1 MTYSGISSNRRYSD
15 ENDDRNSV
23 MFVTG
28 QPEVKKFLFD
38 LFTNENLPFKN
49 DFVVLPD
56 AVTRER
62 AIDLASE
69 RRPRLIIFFET
80 TAGTLSISETIHRLR
95 LTGARVIYISTQRA
109 IGDLVLEALVECGVY
124 DLILDESITIDKLID
139 YVYNPRQYPDV
150 AAFRRYK
157 VVPDSGSGKTAFQ
170 IPDLADI
177 RRFSSRFT
185 EDYLTDPVAQAVEGV
200 GNRVMDDTANQSFGQ
215 RVFSQ
220 GVQQPQYPQHPQPV
234 YQPVQQQ
241 PLQQNNGFG
250 SGDLPEDFGF

>member
-49 DFVVLPD
+49 DFVVFPD

-62 AIDLASE
+62 AIEIASE
-69 RRPRLIIFFET
+69 RRPKLIIFFET
-80 TAGTLSISETIHRLR
+80 TSGSLSISETIHRLR

-157 VVPDSGSGKTAFQ
+157 VVPDSGSGKTVFQ
-170 IPDLADI
+170 IPDLADV
-177 RRFSSRFT
+177 RRFSTKFT
-185 EDYLTDPVAQAVEGV
+185 EDYLIDPIAQAVEGV
-200 GNRVMDDTANQSFGQ
+200 GNRIIDDTANQSFGQ

-220 GVQQPQYPQHPQPV
+220 GIQQPQYSQYQQPI
-234 YQPVQQQ
+234 YQPVRQQ
-241 PLQQNNGFG
+241 PNQPNNGIG
-250 SGDLPEDFGF
+250 RGDLPEDFGF

>member
-177 RRFSSRFT
+177 RRFSGRFT

-200 GNRVMDDTANQSFGQ
+200 GNRIMDDTANQSFGQ

-220 GVQQPQYPQHPQPV
+220 GVQQPQYPQHPQPM

>member
-62 AIDLASE
+62 AIDIASE

-109 IGDLVLEALVECGVY
+109 IGDLVLEALVECG
-124 DLILDESITIDKLID
+124 SITIDKLID
-139 YVYNPRQYPDV
+139 YVYHPRQYPDV

-170 IPDLADI
+170 IPDLSDI
-177 RRFSSRFT
+177 RRFSTRFT

-200 GNRVMDDTANQSFGQ
+200 GNRIMDDTANQSFGQ

-220 GVQQPQYPQHPQPV
+220 GTQQPQYPQHQQPV
-234 YQPVQQQ
+234 YRPVQQPVQQ
-241 PLQQNNGFG
+241 NNNFG

>member
-185 EDYLTDPVAQAVEGV
+185 EDYLTDPVAQAVECV
-200 GNRVMDDTANQSFGQ
+200 GNRIIDDTAIESFGQ

-220 GVQQPQYPQHPQPV
+220 GVQQPQYPQHPQPM

>member
-62 AIDLASE
+62 AIDIASE

-139 YVYNPRQYPDV
+139 YVYHPRQYPDV

-170 IPDLADI
+170 IPDLSDI
-177 RRFSSRFT
+177 RRFSTRFT

-200 GNRVMDDTANQSFGQ
+200 GNRIMDDTANQSFGQ

-220 GVQQPQYPQHPQPV
+220 GTQQPQYPQYQQPV
-234 YQPVQQQ
+234 YRPVQQPVQQ
-241 PLQQNNGFG
+241 NNNFG

>member
-1 MTYSGISSNRRYSD
+1 MTYSGISYNKRYSD
-15 ENDDRNSV
+15 DNDDRNSV

-38 LFTNENLPFKN
+38 VFTNENLPFKR

-62 AIDLASE
+62 AVDFANE
-69 RRPRLIIFFET
+69 RHPKLIIFFET
-80 TAGTLSISETIHRLR
+80 TVGQMSISETAHKLR

-124 DLILDESITIDKLID
+124 DIILDESISIDKLID
-139 YVYNPRQYPDV
+139 YIYNPRQYQDV

-157 VVPDSGSGKTAFQ
+157 VVPDSGSGKTNFV

-177 RRFSSRFT
+177 RRFSEKFT
-185 EDYLTDPVAQAVEGV
+185 NDYLIDPIEHAVRNV
-200 GNRVMDDTANQSFGQ
+200 GNRVIDNTANQSFGQ
-215 RVFSQ
+215 RVFSKNESNHQ
-220 GVQQPQYPQHPQPV
+220 QNYPKQPQYHQQH
-234 YQPVQQQ
+234 
-241 PLQQNNGFG
+241 FG
-250 SGDLPEDFGF
+250 AHTSPTIVNDGDLPEDFGF

>member
-38 LFTNENLPFKN
+38 LFTN

-62 AIDLASE
+62 AIDIASE

-139 YVYNPRQYPDV
+139 YVYHPRQYPDV

-170 IPDLADI
+170 IPDLSDI
-177 RRFSSRFT
+177 RRFSTRFT

-200 GNRVMDDTANQSFGQ
+200 GNRIMDDTANQSFGQ

-220 GVQQPQYPQHPQPV
+220 GTQQPQYPQHQQPV
-234 YQPVQQQ
+234 YRPVQQPVQQ
-241 PLQQNNGFG
+241 NNNFG

>member
-62 AIDLASE
+62 AIDIASE
-69 RRPRLIIFFET
+69 RRLIIFFET

-139 YVYNPRQYPDV
+139 YVYHPRQYPDV

-170 IPDLADI
+170 IPDLSDI
-177 RRFSSRFT
+177 RRFSTRFT

-200 GNRVMDDTANQSFGQ
+200 GNRIMDDTANQSFGQ

-220 GVQQPQYPQHPQPV
+220 GTQQPQYPQHQQPV
-234 YQPVQQQ
+234 YRPVQQPVQQ
-241 PLQQNNGFG
+241 NNNFG